1 MTHLFL
7 TQGEEKLQ
15 HPCTDLDHESL
26 NKFVLQHPCTEKGIA
41 QIIGSKK
48 TNKREA
54 ATEDVLKR
62 TCPDLR
68 LKENN

>member
-1 MTHLFL
+1 MTNLFL

-41 QIIGSKK
+41 HIIGSKK
-48 TNKREA
+48 TIKR
-54 ATEDVLKR
+54 
-62 TCPDLR
+62 
-68 LKENN
+68 

>member
-1 MTHLFL
+1 MYGKGNCPYHRFK
-7 TQGEEKLQ
+7 EK
-15 HPCTDLDHESL
+15 
-26 NKFVLQHPCTEKGIA
+26 
-41 QIIGSKK
+41 
-48 TNKREA
+48 NKREA